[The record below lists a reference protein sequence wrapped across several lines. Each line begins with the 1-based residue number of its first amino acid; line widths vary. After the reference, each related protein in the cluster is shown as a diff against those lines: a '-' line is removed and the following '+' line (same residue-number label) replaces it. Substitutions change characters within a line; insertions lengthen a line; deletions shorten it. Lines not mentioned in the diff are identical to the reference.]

1 MYRRILNLSMPLMLS
16 NISLPLCGF
25 INSVLMAHLS
35 DSKYLAASALGNS
48 LLILI
53 VRLFNFLRMSTTGT
67 VAQYFAK
74 DEWEHIQ
81 LWLSKALLA
90 TLSASLL
97 ILVAQPIIIHLFLF
111 LSGSAPK
118 INILVTQYFKIA
130 IFTVFFSISNYI
142 FIGFFI
148 GIQQTSLILKISII
162 KTLSSIMLSIILIYR
177 VHMNIKGLALST
189 LLSEATSFCISLY
202 YIYHTMK
209 SKSALTQISITKKR
223 LLDITSYRV
232 FFSIN
237 INLLIRSL
245 CILIALQSFTFL
257 SSRLGENILAVNQ
270 LLFQFSF
277 LIAISLDAFS
287 NTTEALIG
295 QHYANQQ
302 IKKIILTAQRTFL
315 YFLIITILFTLAYAL
330 MHNWIISQLTTIPSL
345 RVLAKRYAGYA
356 ILLPLSTMNAF
367 WLDGIFNGLL
377 KTKTMRNA
385 MMLSLV
391 GYFFCLAILSRMG
404 NTGLW
409 LSIQIFF
416 ILRGITLFIPLLKF
430 IKLEPQTEQQPTS

>member
-1 MYRRILNLSMPLMLS
+1 
-16 NISLPLCGF
+16 
-25 INSVLMAHLS
+25 
-35 DSKYLAASALGNS
+35 
-48 LLILI
+48 
-53 VRLFNFLRMSTTGT
+53 TGS

-97 ILVAQPIIIHLFLF
+97 ILLAQPIIIHLFLF
-111 LSGSAPK
+111 LSGSPPK
-118 INILVTQYFKIA
+118 INILVNQYFKIA

-162 KTLSSIMLSIILIYR
+162 KTLSSIMLSTILIYR
-177 VHMNIKGLALST
+177 VHMHIKGLALST

-202 YIYHTMK
+202 YIYHTIK
-209 SKSALTQISITKKR
+209 SKSASTQISITKKR

-257 SSRLGENILAVNQ
+257 SSRLGESTLAVNQ

-295 QHYANQQ
+295 QHY
-302 IKKIILTAQRTFL
+302 
-315 YFLIITILFTLAYAL
+315 
-330 MHNWIISQLTTIPSL
+330 
-345 RVLAKRYAGYA
+345 
-356 ILLPLSTMNAF
+356 
-367 WLDGIFNGLL
+367 
-377 KTKTMRNA
+377 
-385 MMLSLV
+385 
-391 GYFFCLAILSRMG
+391 
-404 NTGLW
+404 
-409 LSIQIFF
+409 
-416 ILRGITLFIPLLKF
+416 
-430 IKLEPQTEQQPTS
+430 